1 MAEDPILEMLKQR
14 GLTDAQIAFLIKILN
29 KVRSEMKNPDWEGAE
44 SSVKSVLEQEIKNL
58 C

>member
-14 GLTDAQIAFLIKILN
+14 GLTDSQIAFLIKVLN
-29 KVRSEMKNPDWEGAE
+29 KVRSEMKKPDWEGAE
-44 SSVKSVLEQEIKNL
+44 ASVKSVLEQEVKNL